1 MNSRTTQK
9 TQLKLKKIKPRDFF
23 TRGGGPRKN
32 VFFVIFQTSLRGVFK
47 QVGGT
52 IFKNFILVG
61 IVNFHSTQKQLQKLL
76 NIKPRDLNGKKGG
89 CPKSLHL
96 PVAAI
101 YLVV

>member
-1 MNSRTTQK
+1 MYGGTAVKNW
-9 TQLKLKKIKPRDFF
+9 IFCEFF
-23 TRGGGPRKN
+23 SKNLGG
-32 VFFVIFQTSLRGVFK
+32 SFK

-61 IVNFHSTQKQLQKLL
+61 IVNLRSARKQSQKLL
-76 NIKPRDLNGKKGG
+76 NIKPRDLNGNKGG